1 MTSKSNKESIFDY
14 PEMQG
19 SRLDVFANKLL
30 EQTYVKLDKGLQ
42 EDSKN
47 NKIRTSFRDK

>member
-1 MTSKSNKESIFDY
+1 MASKTNKKSILDY

-19 SRLDVFANKLL
+19 SRLDVFTNKLL
-30 EQTYVKLDKGLQ
+30 EQSYDKLEKGLQ